1 MTELTGAYWDRM
13 HMTFSA
19 HVDGLYMSA
28 KMADLDSARELLKAA
43 KRYYRD
49 GQHDQAMWAAIE
61 GARQVSD
68 HWNANCVGR
77 VDV

>member
-1 MTELTGAYWDRM
+1 MTELTGAYWDKC
-13 HMTFSA
+13 HMTFTA

-49 GQHDQAMWAAIE
+49 GRHDMAVWAATK
-61 GARQVSD
+61 GAQEVSNY
-68 HWNANCVGR
+68 WNANCVGR
-77 VDV
+77 VVV